1 MKRLQAYLELT
12 KPRLTTMV
20 IFTTWLGYAFA
31 TPGVRPPF
39 NLGSDPGRFFH
50 TLIGSWLVAAGAA
63 ALNEYLERDRDALM
77 RRTCRRPL
85 PQHRMAPESAFW
97 FGIGIS
103 ALGILELAF
112 FVNPLTS
119 LLSMVSL
126 GSYLLIYTPLK
137 TRTSLC
143 TLVGAIPGAI
153 PPMMGWTGA
162 RNAVEP
168 GAWVLFAIL
177 FLWQLPHFLAIA
189 WMYRDDYARAGFPML
204 PVIDPD
210 GASTGRMII
219 LYTAVLVPVTLIPA
233 RMGLA
238 GFSYFW
244 AALVLGLMFF
254 TCGAYTAF
262 YRTAADARRLLLASV
277 LYLPTLLTWMAC
289 NKVA

>member
-1 MKRLQAYLELT
+1 MKQLRAYLELT
-12 KPRLTTMV
+12 KPRLTSMV
-20 IFTTWLGYAFA
+20 ILTTWLGYAFA

-39 NLGSDPGRFFH
+39 NMGSDPSRFFH
-50 TLIGSWLVAAGAA
+50 TLIGSWLTAGGAA
-63 ALNEYLERDRDALM
+63 ALNEYLEWDKDALM
-77 RRTCRRPL
+77 RRTQSRPL
-85 PQHRMAPESAFW
+85 PQKRLSPEEALW
-97 FGIGIS
+97 FGLLIS
-103 ALGILELAF
+103 ALGILQLTF
-112 FVNPLTS
+112 FVNLLTS
-119 LLSMVSL
+119 LLAMLSL
-126 GSYLLIYTPLK
+126 GTYLLVYTPLK

-189 WMYRDDYARAGFPML
+189 WMYREDYARAGFPML
-204 PVIDPD
+204 PVIHPD

-233 RMGLA
+233 RLGLA

-244 AALVLGLMFF
+244 AALVLGMVFF
-254 TCGAYTAF
+254 TCGVFTAF
-262 YRTAADARRLLLASV
+262 YRTAACARRLLVASV

-289 NKVA
+289 NKVS

>member
-1 MKRLQAYLELT
+1 MSKTIRNFYELT
-12 KPRLTTMV
+12 KPRLTAMV
-20 IFTTWLGYAFA
+20 ILTTWLGYAFA
-31 TPGVRPPF
+31 THAMHYNVHF
-39 NLGSDPGRFFH
+39 YHALF
-50 TLIGSWLVAAGAA
+50 GSWLVASGAA
-63 ALNEYLERDRDALM
+63 ALNEYLERDLDALM
-77 RRTCRRPL
+77 RRTKTRPL
-85 PQHRMAPESAFW
+85 PQHRVGPEAAFW
-97 FGIGIS
+97 FGIAIS
-103 ALGILELAF
+103 TIGVLELAF

-119 LLSMVSL
+119 LLAMLSL
-126 GSYLLIYTPLK
+126 GSYLLVYTPLK

-153 PPMMGWTGA
+153 PPMMGWTAA
-162 RNAVEP
+162 RNAIEP

-189 WMYRDDYARAGFPML
+189 WMYREDYARAGFPML

-210 GASTGRMII
+210 GASTGRMIL

-244 AALVLGLMFF
+244 AALILGIVFF
-254 TCGAYTAF
+254 TCGAFTAF
-262 YRTAADARRLLLASV
+262 YRTVAYARRLLLASV

-289 NKVA
+289 NKIT